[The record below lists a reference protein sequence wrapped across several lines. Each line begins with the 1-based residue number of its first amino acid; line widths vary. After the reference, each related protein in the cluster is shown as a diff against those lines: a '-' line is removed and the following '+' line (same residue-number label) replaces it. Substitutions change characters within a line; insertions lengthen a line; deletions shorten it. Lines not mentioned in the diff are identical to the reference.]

1 MERIL
6 LVGEDFALLATRAA
20 VLAKTVSNITCCNP
34 SEFFEQ
40 LPRDEFAL
48 VVLCHSLSDDLLI
61 SIAAEI
67 HRRWPQARI
76 VYLSK
81 NMARSLPLERNV
93 DAHATADPRK
103 LVDTVAVLLGKP
115 VQSLKAQVDP
125 QRFRKH
131 A

>member
-20 VLAKTVSNITCCNP
+20 VLAKTASNITCCNP

-48 VVLCHSLSDDLLI
+48 VVLCHSLSDDLLV

-81 NMARSLPLERNV
+81 NMAQPLPVERDV
-93 DAHATADPRK
+93 TALATADPRK
-103 LVDTVAVLLGKP
+103 LADTVAVLLGKP
-115 VQSLKAQVDP
+115 VQSVKAHAQP
-125 QRFRKH
+125 LCFRRH